1 MCNKMVFNK
10 NQFIVILFYL
20 FKQLNVSVN
29 ELNKFCKNK
38 VFVSYFFY
46 FLKEYIKKCKIFM
59 EDGSYYGFLKF

>member
-46 FLKEYIKKCKIFM
+46 FLKEYIKKNVK
-59 EDGSYYGFLKF
+59 FLWKMVVIMVF